1 MKRFLAWGSLILCF
15 AFSTAVFAHE
25 DRANMSAPDPAYV
38 YGEQLG
44 SVTVPFACS
53 DAAAGSARRGL
64 ALLHHMTYVGARA
77 AFVDTAN
84 SDPQC
89 AMGYWG
95 QAMSYIHPLWSD
107 PPGQGDFEK
116 GQALVVEAEK
126 RAKTDREMAYV
137 DAVKSYYDQGRH
149 PTEKANLSAFAEGWR
164 KVYERFPE
172 DLEGAAFYALAHLAT
187 ANPADKSYAVQKRSA
202 AIAKQV
208 LQRNPGHPGA
218 HHYTIHALDYPPMAE
233 QALEVA
239 RSYGSIAP
247 EVPHALHMPAH
258 IFTRLGLWPESIDM
272 NRRSADAALKH
283 PADGKISLHYLHAL
297 DYLAYAYLQRGE
309 DGKAQ
314 TVLDELMA
322 LKGPYQ
328 THVASAYTFAA
339 VPARL
344 ALERQQWAVAVA
356 LKPQTPSNYQWQ
368 INPAMEAITFF
379 ANGLGAAH
387 TGDTMM
393 AAQAVER
400 LAALQ
405 QKAAKTSAYWAK
417 QTEIQRLAVK
427 AWLTYA
433 EGKKDEALSVM
444 QKAAAME
451 AATEKHPV
459 TPGEV
464 LPAHELLADMLFDLG
479 HYEEALANYQAALIR
494 SPNRFN
500 SLYGAGRS
508 AELAGHQEIASF
520 HYAKLVE
527 IAATD
532 SVRKRLQEA
541 RIFLNRK

>member
-1 MKRFLAWGSLILCF
+1 MKRILVWGSLILFCGL
-15 AFSTAVFAHE
+15 STAALAHE
-25 DRANMSAPDPAYV
+25 DHASAPPLDPANV

-44 SVTVPFACS
+44 DVTVPFVCS
-53 DAAAGSARRGL
+53 EAAAISAQRGL

-77 AFVDTAN
+77 AFAETIEA
-84 SDPQC
+84 DPDC

-107 PPGQGDFEK
+107 PPSQADFERGK
-116 GQALVVEAEK
+116 VLTAEAMQRAKNEQERAYVAAVEA
-126 RAKTDREMAYV
+126 
-137 DAVKSYYDQGRH
+137 YYSQGRN
-149 PTEKANLSAFAEGWR
+149 PSEVANLGAFAEGWH
-164 KVYERFPE
+164 KVYEGFPE
-172 DLEGAAFYALAHLAT
+172 DLEAASFYALAYLAT
-187 ANPADKSYAVQKRSA
+187 ASPTDKSYAKQKRSA

-218 HHYTIHALDYPPMAE
+218 HHYTIHALDYPSLAAE
-233 QALEVA
+233 ALEVA

-283 PADGKISLHYLHAL
+283 PADGKVSLHYLHAL

-314 TVLDELMA
+314 VVLDELMA

-344 ALERQQWAVAVA
+344 ALERQQWAVAAA
-356 LKPQTPSNYQWQ
+356 LKPQIPNNYPWKV
-368 INPAMEAITFF
+368 NPAMEAITYF
-379 ANGLGAAH
+379 ANGLGAAQ
-387 TGDTMM
+387 TGDSI
-393 AAQAVER
+393 AASRAIDQLKALEEQAV
-400 LAALQ
+400 
-405 QKAAKTSAYWAK
+405 KTSAYWAK
-417 QTEIQRLAVK
+417 QIEIQRLAVA
-427 AWLTYA
+427 AWSVYGKGDKQAGLTT
-433 EGKKDEALSVM
+433 M
-444 QKAAAME
+444 RNAAALE
-451 AATEKHPV
+451 ATTEKHPV

-479 HYEEALANYQAALIR
+479 RYEEAMTNYQLTLER

-508 AELAGHQEIASF
+508 AELAGHQEMAAF

-527 IAATD
+527 MTAAD
-532 SVRKRLQEA
+532 SRLERLQKV
-541 RIFLNRK
+541 RFLLSGK